1 MFEILE
7 YPVDSLSLSVGKEVC
22 GSVEVS
28 FLDESGMQLDMSSI
42 SFLTYDIA
50 TKTLAV

>member
-7 YPVDSLSLSVGKEVC
+7 YPVDSASLNAGKEVC

-28 FLDESGMQLDMSSI
+28 FLDKSGTQLDI
-42 SFLTYDIA
+42 S
-50 TKTLAV
+50 